1 MDSIKECK
9 QSMRKLRKKIY
20 KHSVSAKSKGK
31 KPRDSTE

>member
-1 MDSIKECK
+1 
-9 QSMRKLRKKIY
+9 MRKLRKKIY